1 MALLRCLLFV
11 PGTDRRKIDKAFNLG
26 ADAVILD
33 LEDAVAPGEKD
44 RARQVVGEVIE
55 TPGLPPCFVRVN
67 GVDTE
72 YVLRDLR
79 AVVTG
84 GLAGIMLAKAE
95 SSEDVRKAHWLMGL
109 LEKERGLEPGS
120 LELVPF
126 IESAGGIEKAGEI
139 AAACPRVKRLA
150 FGGNDYTADTW
161 TTYSMDGT
169 ELFYARA
176 RLVNASRAAGIEPPL
191 DTVCP
196 FIKDVDALREDAR
209 RARKMGFQGKMVI
222 HPAQVQPVLEV
233 FSPTPEEVEAAEKVV
248 AAFREAEAAG
258 SGVIQLDGK
267 MVEAPV
273 VARARQILSTARGS
287 DPS

>member
-1 MALLRCLLFV
+1 MTLLRCLLFV
-11 PGTDRRKIDKAFNLG
+11 PGIDRKKIDKAFTLG

-44 RARQVVGEVIE
+44 RARQVVSEV
-55 TPGLPPCFVRVN
+55 TRSHALPTTFIRVN
-67 GVDTE
+67 GVETQH
-72 YVLRDLR
+72 VLNDLL
-79 AVVTG
+79 AVVRP

-95 SSEDVRKAHWLMGL
+95 TAEDIRKVDWLVGL
-109 LEKERGLEPGS
+109 LEEERGMARGS

-126 IESAGGIEKAGEI
+126 VESARGIESAGAL

-161 TTYSMDGT
+161 TTYSENGA

-176 RLVNASRAAGIEPPL
+176 KLGNASRAAGIEPPL

-196 FIKDVDALREDAR
+196 FIKDTGALREDAL

-222 HPAQVQPVLEV
+222 HPAQIGPVKEV
-233 FSPTPEEVEAAEKVV
+233 FSPTPEEVAEAEKII
-248 AAFREAEAAG
+248 AAFEKAQAAG
-258 SGVIQLDGK
+258 AGVIQLDGK
-267 MVEAPV
+267 MVEAPI
-273 VARARQILSTARGS
+273 VARARQILAATGK
-287 DPS
+287 